1 MATLTGNKTAKDAT
15 VIDLD
20 GGQPCGSSASRASRP
35 RGHKSTKADMKRDA
49 SPMLLFGTLKEMH
62 ADREASAHSIPTPP
76 TPKRKKGKN
85 KSHTR
90 ATAMEPAAADLLA
103 ALSSPRSGAGL
114 HARFSAYLQPFSQ
127 YLLAAN
133 PSNPTPPPKRMTTPD
148 AATVRPLAKR
158 FLPFLCS
165 ALQILSSNPSS
176 AADEL
181 LEIYGLVL
189 DCLAAIS
196 ACLVGKPYSVLLQ
209 RVHFLRCLESRG
221 HYARAE
227 AEAAATLDAL
237 RCTLSPTTALGAASL
252 LPEPAGVAG
261 EDPEITTLAV
271 ELTVRLANCASNG
284 KVKEAAPY
292 QRLLVLV
299 VQLRPWLRILTEE
312 SSRKYLTLLV
322 NALSRCAIFLVAESS
337 FFNQKLVHKFCVV
350 TLEEC
355 EKPQMID
362 HLPAVA
368 HMICSS
374 VVLSWRGSTH
384 LLLGVLKTAVSH
396 VKDYSPKAVNEFLEF
411 VAYFFW
417 SFVSKNRNVHAG
429 ASELLSQG
437 GYFSEVSAP
446 VASVLHLYATV
457 LHFSTQQIE
466 SEDQLTM
473 TVNFLKNEKNLQTLN
488 TALDTLAR
496 IFCVNNGKSKQRDS
510 LGKYVSRPPDAGHPD
525 KRHTYSYSQSH
536 EHIYFVAYLDS
547 LEFLCEILLLQH
559 TNVVWENF
567 SKGKTIPNLG
577 NMTCV
582 LMALDQFIDSSF
594 IAYSCTKRS
603 EEEKERLRKQR
614 ATLLKSL
621 VAAFKIS
628 FVTNDAIQ
636 KSLSSINRAI
646 SSTWIKLDDLI
657 FLTTSMWNIGV
668 ALYNIGHL
676 EEAPKALELCCQTTW
691 AYARLSYC
699 RLSSTAEGHIITDDL
714 PKDTPEGIIAGVF
727 ARIERVVG
735 ILHRCGSKAI
745 RDIVVKS
752 LFESFVYGDTSDYQK
767 SYLVLV
773 ELWVKITLQDFKDGQ
788 GVDSAPLLYHSLMGC
803 SPPLPMKFIGL
814 IVEQELLA
822 YGETKSRVTMLCA
835 NMQNRII
842 DILLN
847 EIYCSEEYYVDRSKV
862 LVRKARILR
871 ASGVENISSCLESL
885 SEAISLL
892 RGILLDPS
900 RGNAIV
906 IHELAIAY
914 CLHAHCAQEA
924 NHGGKVIF
932 DSARSAVGLWSKM
945 GTLHHCSPGVIF
957 QQQSETLVPLL
968 CSLVDL
974 LAMKGCFELQFELCK
989 FIIMI
994 WKEKNLPLEKLFS
1007 MLFINGRLNHA
1018 CCHLPMD
1025 QKFVSYVARHLG
1037 VDCHNTIFWRNCFKE
1052 DYPSLTMFLQRLW
1065 PVDFLSQSCEHS
1077 FGNQFD
1083 FNASVDEIDKVASSL
1098 VSDGPLSNQSTHL
1111 AGCIYYDLSERLLS
1125 RGQVLQAISYGRE
1138 ALQLRK
1144 KLLKKK
1150 FKFNVGKFVSG
1161 GSQCFGGQDFFSLEA
1176 WAPTVAAIWPDCTR
1190 PSSMKDSFLTPW
1202 NVLRCYLESILQ
1214 VAVMN
1219 ELVGNGAEAEV
1230 LLRTGKAIS
1239 CFQGLPIFAVVFTSV
1254 LGKLYHKRQL
1264 WDAAEGE
1271 LKHAKDLLA
1280 ENDEFISC
1288 KTCKLTLQISVD
1300 VQAGDLFWNL
1310 FEKDLQKQST
1320 GNLSSALGMYQSAVE
1335 KLSNSGLDFSAGSC
1349 DKLYTSCV
1357 LCSKDS
1363 IAETK
1368 RGACNHGKEPLAAKD
1383 GVLPTCTPCLLFS
1396 QIQYDKLV
1404 GLKSER
1410 DNLKSAESALPLDVK
1425 VKRASRT
1432 SLRLA
1437 KEQNAAAHAKTRTT
1451 RSSKRTA
1458 HVKNEK
1464 DLAEL
1469 NSKSDISWS
1478 NELSTD
1484 GLVCGKLNRSL
1495 DGVDRNRDDTCN
1507 MFGCWS
1513 CLFVNSLNF
1522 ECIENILQFREDC
1535 IRRRHLVSLL
1545 LKTAR
1550 TLGAQGRI
1558 HGAHEV
1564 HSIYWRC
1571 ISLLYFRSLPQER
1584 AEILCSMSS
1593 FLLKGFLSKQSRDGC
1608 CSFCSVEMSDVVSWL
1623 LKAFVL
1629 SRESPSLLQEVCRLL
1644 TCIFLLS
1651 TIDCTVQLPLYSK
1664 GSLSLNHWA
1673 AYFHQ
1678 TSVGTYLNFHYLASL
1693 QALPRKTETKG
1704 VTGDFA
1710 DKTDEVPKF
1719 LRFSS
1724 ADMEHL
1730 EKHVIEFFHELPD
1743 VPIVCISMLG
1753 GDIVNVLGEIHFI
1766 PSPFPAWLL
1775 ISRFDST
1782 NKPTTMLL
1790 PVDPI
1795 SKEAENRGSSI
1806 KELDDPTRTSDEKW
1820 KCPWSYSIIDY
1831 VAPTFKKLLEDNFR
1845 SLSGAT
1851 HIPNDGQ
1858 AQTIRWWSDRMKL
1871 NDDLNEILENI
1882 EELWLGP
1889 WKCLLLG
1896 HQLADQHSEAVLE
1909 NLITGLESEFKLE
1922 VDPALI
1928 KAILGGVA
1936 SVDELKEC
1944 VSQLISYK
1952 SYFGR
1957 GGCCGGDRLRAF
1969 SCQIDAEALTT
1980 LEHLCNGIVDELS
1993 EPVDRNPVILVL
2005 DIDVQ
2010 MLPWENLPALRNQE
2024 IYRMPSMRSILL
2036 ALARSTNH
2044 HKDASAMAPP
2054 FPVIDPFD
2062 AFYLLNP
2069 SGDLIS
2075 TQDEFYQLFRNYEWK
2090 GNAGDAPTAEELVLA
2105 LRNHDLF
2112 LYFGHGS
2119 GSQYVS
2125 GKEIEKLDNC
2135 AAALLM
2141 GCSSGTLHC
2150 KGGYAPQGAP
2160 LSYLFAGSPSVIAN
2174 LWDVSDKD
2182 IDRFSKAL
2190 LNSWLQEN
2198 FKATKTCPKCCR
2210 SLTHEFE
2217 TMTIAAKDNGRQ
2229 RRKGTRRGQKQQQ
2242 TAEIDGGSNCC
2253 NCRHRRIASHISEAR
2268 RACRLPLMIGAS
2280 PVCYGVPTLIRKK

>member
-1 MATLTGNKTAKDAT
+1 
-15 VIDLD
+15 
-20 GGQPCGSSASRASRP
+20 
-35 RGHKSTKADMKRDA
+35 
-49 SPMLLFGTLKEMH
+49 
-62 ADREASAHSIPTPP
+62 
-76 TPKRKKGKN
+76 
-85 KSHTR
+85 
-90 ATAMEPAAADLLA
+90 MEPAAADLLA

-284 KVKEAAPY
+284 
-292 QRLLVLV
+292 
-299 VQLRPWLRILTEE
+299 
-312 SSRKYLTLLV
+312 
-322 NALSRCAIFLVAESS
+322 
-337 FFNQKLVHKFCVV
+337 
-350 TLEEC
+350 
-355 EKPQMID
+355 
-362 HLPAVA
+362 
-368 HMICSS
+368 
-374 VVLSWRGSTH
+374 
-384 LLLGVLKTAVSH
+384 
-396 VKDYSPKAVNEFLEF
+396 KDYSPKAVNEFLEF

-892 RGILLDPS
+892 
-900 RGNAIV
+900 
-906 IHELAIAY
+906 
-914 CLHAHCAQEA
+914 EA

-974 LAMKGCFELQFELCK
+974 LAMK
-989 FIIMI
+989 
-994 WKEKNLPLEKLFS
+994 
-1007 MLFINGRLNHA
+1007 
-1018 CCHLPMD
+1018 
-1025 QKFVSYVARHLG
+1025 
-1037 VDCHNTIFWRNCFKE
+1037 
-1052 DYPSLTMFLQRLW
+1052 RLW

-1571 ISLLYFRSLPQER
+1571 ISLLYFRSLPQGCNRTYGPCLIELIMNENTGDFLSLER

>member
-1 MATLTGNKTAKDAT
+1 
-15 VIDLD
+15 
-20 GGQPCGSSASRASRP
+20 
-35 RGHKSTKADMKRDA
+35 
-49 SPMLLFGTLKEMH
+49 
-62 ADREASAHSIPTPP
+62 
-76 TPKRKKGKN
+76 
-85 KSHTR
+85 
-90 ATAMEPAAADLLA
+90 MEPAADDLLA
-103 ALSSPRSGAGL
+103 ALSSPCSGAGI
-114 HARFSAYLQPFSQ
+114 HARFAAYLQPFSP

-133 PSNPTPPPKRMTTPD
+133 PNNPRPPPKRMTKQPTQQPTD
-148 AATVRPLAKR
+148 AA
-158 FLPFLCS
+158 
-165 ALQILSSNPSS
+165 AL
-176 AADEL
+176 
-181 LEIYGLVL
+181 
-189 DCLAAIS
+189 
-196 ACLVGKPYSVLLQ
+196 
-209 RVHFLRCLESRG
+209 RG

-237 RCTLSPTTALGAASL
+237 RCALSPTPMTALGAASL

-271 ELTVRLANCASNG
+271 ELTVCLANCASKG

-299 VQLRPWLRILTEE
+299 DQLRPWLRILTEE
-312 SSRKYLTLLV
+312 SSRKHLTLLV
-322 NALSRCAIFLVAESS
+322 NALSRCAIFLAAESL
-337 FFNQKLVHKFCVV
+337 FFNEKLVHKFCVA
-350 TLEEC
+350 TLQEC
-355 EKPQMID
+355 EKPQMIE

-368 HMICSS
+368 RVICSS
-374 VVLSWRGSTH
+374 VDLSWGGSTH
-384 LLLGVLKTAVSH
+384 LLLGVLKIAVSH
-396 VKDYSPKAVNEFLEF
+396 VKDDLPKAVNEFLKF
-411 VAYFFW
+411 VAYFFR
-417 SFVSKNRNVHAG
+417 SFLSSNRNVHAG
-429 ASELLSQG
+429 ASELLLQG
-437 GYFSEVSAP
+437 DYFPEISAP
-446 VASVLHLYATV
+446 IASVLHLYATV
-457 LHFSTQQIE
+457 LRFSTQQIK
-466 SEDQLTM
+466 SEDHLTM
-473 TVNFLKNEKNLQTLN
+473 AVNFLKNEKNH
-488 TALDTLAR
+488 AD
-496 IFCVNNGKSKQRDS
+496 
-510 LGKYVSRPPDAGHPD
+510 
-525 KRHTYSYSQSH
+525 
-536 EHIYFVAYLDS
+536 
-547 LEFLCEILLLQH
+547 
-559 TNVVWENF
+559 VVWENF
-567 SKGKTIPNLG
+567 SKGKTVPNLG

-594 IAYSCTKRS
+594 VENHNCTKRS
-603 EEEKERLRKQR
+603 EEEEERLHKQR
-614 ATLLKSL
+614 VTLMNTL
-621 VAAFKIS
+621 VSAIKIS
-628 FVTNDAIQ
+628 FVTNEATQ
-636 KSLSSINRAI
+636 
-646 SSTWIKLDDLI
+646 
-657 FLTTSMWNIGV
+657 
-668 ALYNIGHL
+668 
-676 EEAPKALELCCQTTW
+676 APKALELCCQTTW

-699 RLSSTAEGHIITDDL
+699 RLSARTEGHIITEDL
-714 PKDTPEGIIAGVF
+714 PKDTLKDIITAAF
-727 ARIERVVG
+727 ARITKMVG
-735 ILHRCGSKAI
+735 ILDRCGSKAI
-745 RDIVVKS
+745 RGIIVKS
-752 LFESFVYGDTSDYQK
+752 LSEFFVYGDTSDYHE
-767 SYLVLV
+767 SYLALIK
-773 ELWVKITLQDFKDGQ
+773 LWVK
-788 GVDSAPLLYHSLMGC
+788 
-803 SPPLPMKFIGL
+803 
-814 IVEQELLA
+814 ELLA
-822 YGETKSRVTMLCA
+822 YGESRVTMLCA
-835 NMQNRII
+835 NMQHRIV

-847 EIYCSEEYYVDRSKV
+847 EIYCSKEYYLDRSKV
-862 LVRKARILR
+862 LVRKACILR
-871 ASGVENISSCLESL
+871 GSGVQNISNCLESL

-892 RGILLDPS
+892 QGILLDS
-900 RGNAIV
+900 SQGNAIV

-932 DSARSAVGLWSKM
+932 DNARSVVGLWSKM
-945 GTLHHCSPGVIF
+945 GTFDHCSPGGIF
-957 QQQSETLVPLL
+957 QQQSKTLVPLL

-974 LAMKGCFELQFELCK
+974 LAMK
-989 FIIMI
+989 
-994 WKEKNLPLEKLFS
+994 
-1007 MLFINGRLNHA
+1007 
-1018 CCHLPMD
+1018 
-1025 QKFVSYVARHLG
+1025 
-1037 VDCHNTIFWRNCFKE
+1037 
-1052 DYPSLTMFLQRLW
+1052 RLW
-1065 PVDFLSQSCEHS
+1065 PVDFFSQSCEHS
-1077 FGNQFD
+1077 FGNQFG

-1098 VSDGPLSNQSTHL
+1098 VSEGPSGNQSTYL

-1150 FKFNVGKFVSG
+1150 FKFNLGKFVSG
-1161 GSQCFGGQDFFSLEA
+1161 ESQYSGGQGFVSLEA
-1176 WAPTVAAIWPDCTR
+1176 WGPTMAGIWPDCTR
-1190 PSSMKDSFLTPW
+1190 PSSMRDSFLTPW

-1214 VAVMN
+1214 VAVMH

-1230 LLRTGKAIS
+1230 LLRIGKEIS

-1254 LGKLYHKRQL
+1254 LGQIYHKRLL

-1300 VQAGDLFWNL
+1300 VQAGDLSWNL

-1335 KLSNSGLDFSAGSC
+1335 KLNNSGLDFSAGSC
-1349 DKLYTSCV
+1349 DKVNTSCM

-1368 RGACNHGKEPLAAKD
+1368 RGACNNGKEPLAAKD
-1383 GVLPTCTPCLLFS
+1383 GVLPPCTPCLLFS
-1396 QIQYDKLV
+1396 QVPIDQYDELV

-1410 DNLKSAESALPLDVK
+1410 ENLKSAESAPPLDVK
-1425 VKRASRT
+1425 VKRASGT

-1437 KEQNAAAHAKTRTT
+1437 KEQNVSAHAKTRTT

-1458 HVKNEK
+1458 HVKSEK

-1469 NSKSDISWS
+1469 NSKNDISYS
-1478 NELSTD
+1478 KELSTD
-1484 GLVCGKLNRSL
+1484 GLVCGKLNCSL
-1495 DGVDRNRDDTCN
+1495 DGVGRNRDDICN

-1550 TLGAQGRI
+1550 TLGAQGGK

-1564 HSIYWRC
+1564 HSIYWQC
-1571 ISLLYFRSLPQER
+1571 ISLLYFRSLPQGCYRTYGPRLVELIMNENTGDFLSLER

-1593 FLLKGFLSKQSRDGC
+1593 FLLKGFLSEQSRDGC
-1608 CSFCSVEMSDVVSWL
+1608 CSFCSVQMSDVVSWL

-1629 SRESPSLLQEVCRLL
+1629 SGESPSLLQEVCRLL

-1651 TIDCTVQLPLYSK
+1651 TIDSTVQLPLYSK

-1678 TSVGTYLNFHYLASL
+1678 TSVGTYLNCHYLASL
-1693 QALPRKTETKG
+1693 QALHRKTESKG
-1704 VTGDFA
+1704 VTGDLT

-1724 ADMEHL
+1724 AGMEHL

-1743 VPIVCISMLG
+1743 LPIVCISMLG
-1753 GDIVNVLGEIHFI
+1753 GDIVNVLGETLLL
-1766 PSPFPAWLL
+1766 PSPFPAWML

-1795 SKEAENRGSSI
+1795 SKEAENGDSSI
-1806 KELDDPTRTSDEKW
+1806 KELDNPTRTSDKEW
-1820 KCPWSYSIIDY
+1820 KCPWSYTIIDY

-1851 HIPNDGQ
+1851 HIPEDGK
-1858 AQTIRWWSDRMKL
+1858 ANTIRWWSDRMKL
-1871 NDDLNEILENI
+1871 NDDLSEMLENI

-1896 HQLADQHSEAVLE
+1896 HQLADQHSKAVLE
-1909 NLITGLESEFKLE
+1909 NLITALESEFKLE

-1928 KAILGGVA
+1928 KVILGGVA

-1957 GGCCGGDRLRAF
+1957 GGCCGRDRLRAF
-1969 SCQIDAEALTT
+1969 CCQTDGEALVT

-1993 EPVDRNPVILVL
+1993 EPIDRNPVILVL
-2005 DIDVQ
+2005 DTDVQ
-2010 MLPWENLPALRNQE
+2010 CKMLPWENLPALRNQE
-2024 IYRMPSMRSILL
+2024 IYRMPSMRSIFL
-2036 ALARSTNH
+2036 ALTRSTNH

-2075 TQDEFYQLFRNYEWK
+2075 TQEEFYQLFRNYEWK

-2174 LWDVSDKD
+2174 LWDVLDKD

-2190 LNSWLQEN
+2190 LNSWLQEK
-2198 FKATKTCPKCCR
+2198 FKAAKNCPKCCR
-2210 SLTHEFE
+2210 PLTQEFE
-2217 TMTIAAKDNGRQ
+2217 STTIAAKDNGRP
-2229 RRKGTRRGQKQQQ
+2229 RRKGDIGS
-2242 TAEIDGGSNCC
+2242 ALIDAATVVESFSASLSDSFDMAYNL
-2253 NCRHRRIASHISEAR
+2253 CRSSSMHARCWQHRCVPSSMTFPRAWQAWCGASSTSSSSVYACPVLATLVRAFVYNVSPGLANPPRCVVNNVFFPAHHYFDTIAPMLTHRPFAPAAPWR
-2268 RACRLPLMIGAS
+2268 HPRYRLPDSTSTTTFFAQLPRPRLHHPRLSATSTNDTKGYRLLEQPRWFPLQPRLRDAS
-2280 PVCYGVPTLIRKK
+2280 TVTTVGGVRRLAFGFFSSLTVCVATVVTAGGC

>member
-1 MATLTGNKTAKDAT
+1 
-15 VIDLD
+15 
-20 GGQPCGSSASRASRP
+20 
-35 RGHKSTKADMKRDA
+35 
-49 SPMLLFGTLKEMH
+49 
-62 ADREASAHSIPTPP
+62 
-76 TPKRKKGKN
+76 
-85 KSHTR
+85 
-90 ATAMEPAAADLLA
+90 MEPAAADLLA
-103 ALSSPRSGAGL
+103 ALSSPGSGAGL
-114 HARFSAYLQPFSQ
+114 HARFAAYLQPFSP
-127 YLLAAN
+127 YLITASPNN
-133 PSNPTPPPKRMTTPD
+133 PRPPPNRLTKQPTPD
-148 AATVRPLAKR
+148 AAA
-158 FLPFLCS
+158 
-165 ALQILSSNPSS
+165 
-176 AADEL
+176 
-181 LEIYGLVL
+181 
-189 DCLAAIS
+189 
-196 ACLVGKPYSVLLQ
+196 
-209 RVHFLRCLESRG
+209 SRG

-227 AEAAATLDAL
+227 TEAAATLDAL
-237 RCTLSPTTALGAASL
+237 RCALSPATALGPAPL
-252 LPEPAGVAG
+252 LPEPPAGVAG
-261 EDPEITTLAV
+261 EDPEEITELAV
-271 ELTVRLANCASNG
+271 DLAVCLANCASKG
-284 KVKEAAPY
+284 KVKEPAPY

-299 VQLRPWLRILTEE
+299 HQLRPWLRILSEE
-312 SSRKYLTLLV
+312 SSAKYLTLLV
-322 NALSRCAIFLVAESS
+322 NALSHCAVFLAAKSRYFDE
-337 FFNQKLVHKFCVV
+337 KLVHKFCAA

-355 EKPQMID
+355 EKPQMIQ
-362 HLPAVA
+362 HLPEVA
-368 HMICSS
+368 HMICSR
-374 VVLSWRGSTH
+374 VDLRWGGSTH
-384 LLLGVLKTAVSH
+384 LLLGVLKTVVSH
-396 VKDYSPKAVNEFLEF
+396 IKDDSPKAVNELLEF
-411 VAYFFW
+411 VAYFFR
-417 SFVSKNRNVHAG
+417 SFLPSNRNVHSDASELLLQGVHAG
-429 ASELLSQG
+429 ASELLLQG
-437 GYFSEVSAP
+437 GYFPEISAP
-446 VASVLHLYATV
+446 IASVLHLYATA

-466 SEDQLTM
+466 SEDHLTM
-473 TVNFLKNEKNLQTLN
+473 TVNFLKNEKN
-488 TALDTLAR
+488 
-496 IFCVNNGKSKQRDS
+496 
-510 LGKYVSRPPDAGHPD
+510 
-525 KRHTYSYSQSH
+525 
-536 EHIYFVAYLDS
+536 
-547 LEFLCEILLLQH
+547 H
-559 TNVVWENF
+559 TNVVWESF
-567 SKGKTIPNLG
+567 CKGKTIPNLG

-594 IAYSCTKRS
+594 VAYSCTKRS
-603 EEEKERLRKQR
+603 KKEKERLDKQR
-614 ATLLKSL
+614 VTLLKTL
-621 VAAFKIS
+621 VSAVKIS
-628 FVTNDAIQ
+628 FVTNEAIQ
-636 KSLSSINRAI
+636 
-646 SSTWIKLDDLI
+646 
-657 FLTTSMWNIGV
+657 
-668 ALYNIGHL
+668 
-676 EEAPKALELCCQTTW
+676 APKALELCCQTTW
-691 AYARLSYC
+691 AYARLSSC
-699 RLSSTAEGHIITDDL
+699 RLSAITEGHIITEDL
-714 PKDTPEGIIAGVF
+714 PKDIIAGVF
-727 ARIERVVG
+727 ARIANVTKV
-735 ILHRCGSKAI
+735 LHRCGSKAI
-745 RDIVVKS
+745 PGIVVKS
-752 LFESFVYGDTSDYQK
+752 LSESLVYSDTSDYHK
-767 SYLVLV
+767 SYLVLIK
-773 ELWVKITLQDFKDGQ
+773 LWV
-788 GVDSAPLLYHSLMGC
+788 
-803 SPPLPMKFIGL
+803 
-814 IVEQELLA
+814 EELLA
-822 YGETKSRVTMLCA
+822 YGATESRVTMLCA

-842 DILLN
+842 DVLLN
-847 EIYCSEEYYVDRSKV
+847 EIYCSKEYYLDRSKV
-862 LVRKARILR
+862 LVRKAYILR
-871 ASGVENISSCLESL
+871 ASGVQNISSCLESL

-892 RGILLDPS
+892 RGVLLNSS
-900 RGNAIV
+900 RGNTIV

-932 DSARSAVGLWSKM
+932 DSARSVVGLWSKM
-945 GTLHHCSPGVIF
+945 GTLHHCFPGVIF

-974 LAMKGCFELQFELCK
+974 LAMK
-989 FIIMI
+989 
-994 WKEKNLPLEKLFS
+994 
-1007 MLFINGRLNHA
+1007 
-1018 CCHLPMD
+1018 
-1025 QKFVSYVARHLG
+1025 
-1037 VDCHNTIFWRNCFKE
+1037 
-1052 DYPSLTMFLQRLW
+1052 RLW
-1065 PVDFLSQSCEHS
+1065 PVEFFSQSCEHS
-1077 FGNQFD
+1077 FGNLFG

-1098 VSDGPLSNQSTHL
+1098 VSEGPLSNQSTHL
-1111 AGCIYYDLSERLLS
+1111 AGCMYYDLSERLLS

-1150 FKFNVGKFVSG
+1150 FKFNLGKFVSG
-1161 GSQCFGGQDFFSLEA
+1161 ESQCSGGQGFISLEA
-1176 WAPTVAAIWPDCTR
+1176 WGPTMAEIWPDCTR
-1190 PSSMKDSFLTPW
+1190 PSSMRDTFLTPW

-1214 VAVMN
+1214 VAVMH
-1219 ELVGNGAEAEV
+1219 ELVGDGAEAEV
-1230 LLRTGKAIS
+1230 LLRTGKEIS

-1320 GNLSSALGMYQSAVE
+1320 DNLSSALGMYQSAVE
-1335 KLSNSGLDFSAGSC
+1335 KLNNSGSAGSC
-1349 DKLYTSCV
+1349 DKLNTSCM
-1357 LCSKDS
+1357 LCIKDS

-1368 RGACNHGKEPLAAKD
+1368 RGACDHGKEPLAAKD

-1396 QIQYDKLV
+1396 QVPVDQYDV
-1404 GLKSER
+1404 PMALKSEE
-1410 DNLKSAESALPLDVK
+1410 NLKSAEIAPPLDVK

-1437 KEQNAAAHAKTRTT
+1437 KEQNVSAHAKTRTT

-1458 HVKNEK
+1458 HVKSEK

-1469 NSKSDISWS
+1469 NSKNEIYWN
-1478 NELSTD
+1478 NELSTG

-1495 DGVDRNRDDTCN
+1495 HGVDRNRDGICN

-1522 ECIENILQFREDC
+1522 ECIANILQFREDC

-1550 TLGAQGRI
+1550 TLGAQGGKHR
-1558 HGAHEV
+1558 AHEV
-1564 HSIYWRC
+1564 HSIYWQC
-1571 ISLLYFRSLPQER
+1571 ISLLYFRSLPQGYYRTYGPYLIELIMNQNTGDFLSLER

-1593 FLLKGFLSKQSRDGC
+1593 FLLKGFLSEQSRDGC
-1608 CSFCSVEMSDVVSWL
+1608 CSFCSVQMSDVVSWL

-1629 SRESPSLLQEVCRLL
+1629 SGESPSLLQEVCRLL

-1651 TIDCTVQLPLYSK
+1651 AIDSTVRLPLYFK

-1678 TSVGTYLNFHYLASL
+1678 NSVGTYLNFHYLASL

-1743 VPIVCISMLG
+1743 VPTVCISMLG
-1753 GDIVNVLGEIHFI
+1753 GDIVNLLGETLFL
-1766 PSPFPAWLL
+1766 PSPFPAWML

-1795 SKEAENRGSSI
+1795 SKEAENGDSSI
-1806 KELDDPTRTSDEKW
+1806 KELDNPTRTSDKKW
-1820 KCPWSYSIIDY
+1820 KCPWSYTIIDY

-1851 HIPNDGQ
+1851 HIPKDGQ
-1858 AQTIRWWSDRMKL
+1858 ANAIRWWTDRMKL

-1909 NLITGLESEFKLE
+1909 NLITGLQSEFKLE

-1928 KAILGGVA
+1928 KVILGGVA

-1944 VSQLISYK
+1944 VSQLISYR
-1952 SYFGR
+1952 SFFGK
-1957 GGCCGGDRLRAF
+1957 GGCCGRDRLRAI
-1969 SCQIDAEALTT
+1969 SCQTDAEALVT

-2005 DIDVQ
+2005 DSDVQ

-2024 IYRMPSMRSILL
+2024 IYRMPSMRSIFL
-2036 ALARSTNH
+2036 ALTRSTNH

-2069 SGDLIS
+2069 SGDLIR
-2075 TQDEFYQLFRNYEWK
+2075 TQEEFYQLFRNYEWK

-2150 KGGYAPQGAP
+2150 KGAYAPQGAP

-2198 FKATKTCPKCCR
+2198 FKAAKNCPKCCR
-2210 SLTHEFE
+2210 PLTQEFE
-2217 TMTIAAKDNGRQ
+2217 SMTVAAKDDDRP
-2229 RRKGTRRGQKQQQ
+2229 RRKVSKVNGAPLVEDKAVQR
-2242 TAEIDGGSNCC
+2242 DD
-2253 NCRHRRIASHISEAR
+2253 EAR
-2268 RACRLPLMIGAS
+2268 SLLQRDISCGEVTERDADCPSSGYHKPGSSCSSSQDTVSVQEPGSDDTLQNITSLSKDTNDRASNDPVAS
-2280 PVCYGVPTLIRKK
+2280 QVDGHQHIAHDEAFERDD

>member
-1 MATLTGNKTAKDAT
+1 
-15 VIDLD
+15 
-20 GGQPCGSSASRASRP
+20 
-35 RGHKSTKADMKRDA
+35 
-49 SPMLLFGTLKEMH
+49 
-62 ADREASAHSIPTPP
+62 
-76 TPKRKKGKN
+76 
-85 KSHTR
+85 
-90 ATAMEPAAADLLA
+90 MEPAAADLLA

-114 HARFSAYLQPFSQ
+114 HARFSAYLQPFSH

-133 PSNPTPPPKRMTTPD
+133 PSNPTPPP

-158 FLPFLCS
+158 FLPFLWS
-165 ALQILSSNPSS
+165 ALQILSSSPSS

-181 LEIYGLVL
+181 LDIYGLVL

-196 ACLVGKPYSVLLQ
+196 ACLAGKPYAVLLQ
-209 RVHFLRCLESRG
+209 RIHFLRCLESRG

-237 RCTLSPTTALGAASL
+237 RRTLSLGAASL
-252 LPEPAGVAG
+252 LPVPDPAGVAG

-271 ELTVRLANCASNG
+271 ELTVRLANCASKG

-299 VQLRPWLRILTEE
+299 HQLRPWLRILTEE

-322 NALSRCAIFLVAESS
+322 NALSHCAVFLAAKSRYFDE
-337 FFNQKLVHKFCVV
+337 KIVHKFCAA

-355 EKPQMID
+355 EQPQMID

-374 VVLSWRGSTH
+374 VGLSWGGSTH
-384 LLLGVLKTAVSH
+384 LLIGVLKSAVSH

-457 LHFSTQQIE
+457 LHFSTERIE

-510 LGKYVSRPPDAGHPD
+510 LGKYVSRPADAGHPD

-767 SYLVLV
+767 NYLVLV

-892 RGILLDPS
+892 
-900 RGNAIV
+900 
-906 IHELAIAY
+906 
-914 CLHAHCAQEA
+914 EA

-974 LAMKGCFELQFELCK
+974 LAMK
-989 FIIMI
+989 
-994 WKEKNLPLEKLFS
+994 
-1007 MLFINGRLNHA
+1007 
-1018 CCHLPMD
+1018 
-1025 QKFVSYVARHLG
+1025 
-1037 VDCHNTIFWRNCFKE
+1037 
-1052 DYPSLTMFLQRLW
+1052 RLW

-1125 RGQVLQAISYGRE
+1125 RGQVLQVICHSYGRE

-1176 WAPTVAAIWPDCTR
+1176 WAPTVAEIWPDCTR

-1202 NVLRCYLESILQ
+1202 NILRCYLESILQ

-1280 ENDEFISC
+1280 ENAEFISC

-1410 DNLKSAESALPLDVK
+1410 ENLKSAESALPLDVK

-1432 SLRLA
+1432 SLHLA

-1571 ISLLYFRSLPQER
+1571 ISLLYFRSLPQGCNRTYGPCLIELIMNENTGDFLSLER

-1753 GDIVNVLGEIHFI
+1753 GDIVNVLGEIPFI

-1806 KELDDPTRTSDEKW
+1806 KELDNPTRTSDEKW

-1896 HQLADQHSEAVLE
+1896 HQLADQHSEAVME
-1909 NLITGLESEFKLE
+1909 NLISGLESEFKLE

-1969 SCQIDAEALTT
+1969 SCQTDAEALTT

-2044 HKDASAMAPP
+2044 HNDASAMVPP

-2190 LNSWLQEN
+2190 PSSWLQEN